1 MNREQRAK
9 IATAIQLH
17 VSICMFAAQVIVFLL
32 HSIRVLQ
39 SIFDAGSFFTRLG
52 ALYPS
57 ASEHL
62 VQP

>member
-1 MNREQRAK
+1 
-9 IATAIQLH
+9 
-17 VSICMFAAQVIVFLL
+17 MFAAQVIVFLL

-39 SIFDAGSFFTRLG
+39 SIFDAGNFFTQLGALYPNASEHFSRGEILSIVG

-62 VQP
+62 VRP